1 MIAIQTRFLSATDN
15 GGAKIVANAICG
27 TKLAKTSIP
36 YPYGL
41 NPEQTIHYLP
51 AKEAIDWTT
60 GVVLSQHQ

>member
-1 MIAIQTRFLSATDN
+1 MVD
-15 GGAKIVANAICG
+15 G
-27 TKLAKTSIP
+27 
-36 YPYGL
+36 YGL